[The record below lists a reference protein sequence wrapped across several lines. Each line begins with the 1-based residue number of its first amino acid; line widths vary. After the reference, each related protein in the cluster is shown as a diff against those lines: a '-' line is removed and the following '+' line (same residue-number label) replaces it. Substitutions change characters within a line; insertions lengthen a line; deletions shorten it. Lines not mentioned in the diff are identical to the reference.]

1 MNFKQTIQQGIPE
14 ELPPFKPLDESVSH
28 APKRK
33 DILSADE
40 KKLALKNALRY
51 FDKKHH
57 EVLAREFADELEAC
71 GRIYM
76 YRFRPEYP
84 LQIRLDRATG
94 ISCAHDFDSFQ
105 SDIRSG

>member
-1 MNFKQTIQQGIPE
+1 MLNFKEQIKQGIPE
-14 ELPPFKPLDESVSH
+14 ILPEAKIYEKDINH

-33 DILSADE
+33 DILSLDE

-57 EVLAREFADELEAC
+57 DILAPEFLQELKDY

-76 YRFRPEYP
+76 YRFRPI
-84 LQIRLDRATG
+84 LKNSTITT
-94 ISCAHDFDSFQ
+94 ISN
-105 SDIRSG
+105 

>member
-1 MNFKQTIQQGIPE
+1 MKTLTYDNKPSEMTLKEFRASILKGIPDD
-14 ELPPFKPLDESVSH
+14 LPPLKPFDQNINR

-33 DILSADE
+33 DILSLNE

-57 EVLAREFADELEAC
+57 ATLAPEFAKELKDY

-76 YRFRPEYP
+76 YRFRPDYK
-84 LQIRLDRATG
+84 I
-94 ISCAHDFDSFQ
+94 
-105 SDIRSG
+105 